1 MRKKNAGYIFVETIV
16 AMGVLSL
23 STLVIQG
30 ALRQAILTRAQAQ
43 DYTTARFLLE
53 QVAGEQALLFQQP
66 EGSGSGT
73 FSAPYEAYAYSWKR
87 ERLDIPYPDRVGSLF
102 PEERL
107 RFEEKFVKYM
117 GKLTVTVT
125 WQRAGAAFE
134 ARGETL
140 LRTDLLWLPPEEE
153 P

>member
-1 MRKKNAGYIFVETIV
+1 MHRRSAGYIFVETVV

-23 STLVIQG
+23 SILVIQG

-66 EGSGSGT
+66 EGSGSGQ
-73 FSAPYEAYAYSWKR
+73 FPPPYDAYAYEWKIERVDIPLPERAANLPPEARAQFEENFLDYMGMLTVRVTWKR
-87 ERLDIPYPDRVGSLF
+87 G
-102 PEERL
+102 
-107 RFEEKFVKYM
+107 
-117 GKLTVTVT
+117 
-125 WQRAGAAFE
+125 GAEFE

-140 LRTDLLWLPPEEE
+140 LRPDLIWLPEGEL
-153 P
+153 

>member
-1 MRKKNAGYIFVETIV
+1 MYRRMTGYIFVETVV

-66 EGSGSGT
+66 EGSGSGQ
-73 FSAPYEAYAYSWKR
+73 FPAPYEAYAYEWEIKR
-87 ERLDIPYPDRVGSLF
+87 VDIPLPEQAASLP
-102 PEERL
+102 PEARQH
-107 RFEEKFVKYM
+107 FEDNFLDYM
-117 GKLTVTVT
+117 GMLRVRVT
-125 WQRAGAAFE
+125 WQRGGAEFE

-140 LRTDLLWLPPEEE
+140 LRPDLIWLPEGEL
-153 P
+153 